1 MDLIKKNDTESGAH
15 PAMPIIR
22 FAPFG
27 ELKIYPVL
35 EGELNTLGKGG
46 EESLYLNFA
55 IALLPTSLSLFV
67 TILTTT
73 INSNR
78 IFVCFLTTAIVTLI
92 AGLILLALWW
102 RNRGSNQTLVQQI
115 KDRMPPPPGI
125 QIIENQTQVQAQP
138 LDPVR

>member
-1 MDLIKKNDTESGAH
+1 MDLINMKDTDSGAH

-22 FAPFG
+22 YAPFG

-35 EGELNTLGKGG
+35 EAELNTLAKGG
-46 EESLYLNFA
+46 DESLYLNFA
-55 IALLPTSLSLFV
+55 TALLPTSLSLFV
-67 TILTTT
+67 ALLTTT

-78 IFVCFLTTAIVTLI
+78 VFVSFLTTAIVMLI

-102 RNRGSNQTLVQQI
+102 RNRDSNQNLVRQI
-115 KDRMPPPPGI
+115 KDRMPPPLGI

-138 LDPVR
+138 PASAR